1 MTERLKRAVA
11 DVIAKA
17 EFRQRIYAVDP
28 PRRTYGGRLD
38 RYYVVPVF
46 AIRELRQAWEAEPP
60 ERDSEVETGGQ
71 G

>member
-11 DVIAKA
+11 DVLAKA
-17 EFRQRIYAVDP
+17 EFRQRIYAVEKA
-28 PRRTYGGRLD
+28 D

-60 ERDSEVETGGQ
+60 GRDEEPTRESGEA
-71 G
+71 